1 VGPIREQL
9 PHVLPVRPGESGH
22 YCFSSIQIRRGAVFP
37 KMPASSTARRF
48 HQMVEETTPW
58 FLCLVPERP

>member
-1 VGPIREQL
+1 
-9 PHVLPVRPGESGH
+9 VLPVRPGESGH

-37 KMPASSTARRF
+37 NIPASSTARRF
-48 HQMVEETTPW
+48 CDMVDETTPW